1 MFEGL
6 NSIAERRAA
15 IEAAMKRAER
25 AAELFQERDALL
37 DLVRHHPDF
46 VIAKYASHAAI
57 RLSEQALE
65 LKKGLRL

>member
-6 NSIAERRAA
+6 TSSKERQFA
-15 IEAAMKRAER
+15 IELSMKRAER

-37 DLVRHHPDF
+37 DIVRYHPDL
-46 VIAKYASHAAI
+46 VIAKYASRLAI
-57 RLSEQALE
+57 EMSEQALE